1 MSGEKQVNKKDER
14 IASKK
19 VNSISASNTVNMKVT
34 ESTVT
39 ILVGTMISLFV
50 LTFIFRNFSF

>member
-19 VNSISASNTVNMKVT
+19 VNLISASNTVNMEVI

-39 ILVGTMISLFV
+39 ILAGTMISLFV
-50 LTFIFRNFSF
+50 LTFIFRIFSF

>member
-19 VNSISASNTVNMKVT
+19 VDLISASNTVNMEVI
-34 ESTVT
+34 ELTVT
-39 ILVGTMISLFV
+39 ILVGTVISLFV

>member
-1 MSGEKQVNKKDER
+1 MSGEEQVNKKDER

-19 VNSISASNTVNMKVT
+19 VNLISASNTVNMEVI
-34 ESTVT
+34 ELTVT
-39 ILVGTMISLFV
+39 ILVRTVISLFV

>member
-19 VNSISASNTVNMKVT
+19 VNSISASNTVNMEVI

-50 LTFIFRNFSF
+50 LNFIFRNFSF

>member
-19 VNSISASNTVNMKVT
+19 VNLISASNTVNMEVI
-34 ESTVT
+34 ELTVT
-39 ILVGTMISLFV
+39 ILVGTVISLFV

>member
-19 VNSISASNTVNMKVT
+19 VNSISASNTVNMEVI

-39 ILVGTMISLFV
+39 ILVGSMISLFV

>member
-19 VNSISASNTVNMKVT
+19 VNLISASNTVNMEVI
-34 ESTVT
+34 ELTVT
-39 ILVGTMISLFV
+39 ILVGTAISLFV